1 MRTVVVLLVLAC
13 QILVVGCLSETR
25 AKAPM
30 VVGVQGENP
39 DVIWMIR
46 EFVVDDGDVFY
57 GLFAC
62 YRRPLSDM
70 GPPRCY
76 LAETAGDVE
85 NLSWPGRVRVH
96 DGEIESR

>member
-1 MRTVVVLLVLAC
+1 MRIVVLILVLVSP
-13 QILVVGCLSETR
+13 LMLSGCLSETR
-25 AKAPM
+25 AKAPV

-46 EFVVDDGDVFY
+46 EFMVEEGDVFY

-62 YRRPLSDM
+62 YRRPVSEM

-85 NLSWPGRVRVH
+85 NLSWPGRVRLR
-96 DGEIESR
+96 DGELESR